1 MYNAI
6 FLDIDG
12 VINNVNTKSS
22 DNPYLSI
29 DSGLVQ
35 KLAEIVMATNAKIFL
50 ISNWKGFWE
59 KEDKEFQHEIANYID
74 YKLSCESLAIEDKVE
89 GNDLTRGYNI
99 KQFLLSHDIKN
110 FVILD
115 DLTFDYKKSGLT
127 KNFIQTTMQYGLTD
141 EDVVRAIT
149 ILNKDK

>member
-35 KLAEIVMATNAKIFL
+35 KLAEIVESTNAKIFL
-50 ISNWKGFWE
+50 ISNWKSFWE
-59 KEDKEFQHEIANYID
+59 KDDKEFQHEIANYID
-74 YKLSCESLAIEDKVE
+74 YKLSCESLEIEDKVE
-89 GNDLTRGYNI
+89 GEDLTRGANI
-99 KQFLLSHDIKN
+99 KHFLLTHDIKN

-115 DLTFDYKKSGLT
+115 DLAFDYKKIGFS
-127 KNFIQTTMQYGLTD
+127 KNFVQTTMQYGLTD
-141 EDVVRAIT
+141 EDVIKAIR
-149 ILNKDK
+149 ILNKNK